1 MRLSQNSPSP
11 TARWCKPFPAHG
23 LKVADGLF
31 VVAIVAILAVYVSS
45 RLSDK
50 SSMPEKVVA
59 AAEEELYLQPAGL
72 YTVSDIQTNGNQTAS
87 EMFKGFIARHDFSPK
102 QGDRLCP
109 ITRTK
114 ANAACSWVIGGARYY
129 FCCPPCIDEFLLMAK
144 NDPDSIKPPE
154 YYVMD

>member
-1 MRLSQNSPSP
+1 MQPTQSNPSL
-11 TARWCKPFPAHG
+11 TAQWLKPFPIHG
-23 LKVADGLF
+23 LKIADALF
-31 VVAIVAILAVYVSS
+31 VVAIVAILSVYLSS
-45 RLSDK
+45 RWIDK
-50 SSMPEKVVA
+50 NAMPEKVVD

-72 YTVSDIQTNGNQTAS
+72 YTESDIRTNGNQTAS
-87 EMFKGFIARHDFSPK
+87 GRFKGFVARHDFNPR

-114 ANAACSWVIGGARYY
+114 ANAACSWVIGGSRYF

-154 YYVMD
+154 QYVMD